1 MIEYKEVQV
10 PADGKP
16 KPDAQKRATLPAG
29 PHARSKAEG
38 SLDAP
43 DTLESADT
51 PEKHKSATLPAGP
64 HARSKVKAKDKSS
77 GTGTLPFG
85 TEDDPETRSE

>member
-29 PHARSKAEG
+29 PHARSKA
-38 SLDAP
+38 
-43 DTLESADT
+43 T
-51 PEKHKSATLPAGP
+51 
-64 HARSKVKAKDKSS
+64 AKDKSS
-77 GTGTLPFG
+77 GTGTLPFE
-85 TEDDPETRSE
+85 TSDDPDTRSE

>member
-1 MIEYKEVQV
+1 MIEYKEAQI

-29 PHARSKAEG
+29 PHARSKAEE

-43 DTLESADT
+43 ETVQGTDT
-51 PEKHKSATLPAGP
+51 PEKPKRATLPAGP
-64 HARSKVKAKDKSS
+64 HARSKVTAKDKSS

-85 TEDDPETRSE
+85 TSDEPDTRSE